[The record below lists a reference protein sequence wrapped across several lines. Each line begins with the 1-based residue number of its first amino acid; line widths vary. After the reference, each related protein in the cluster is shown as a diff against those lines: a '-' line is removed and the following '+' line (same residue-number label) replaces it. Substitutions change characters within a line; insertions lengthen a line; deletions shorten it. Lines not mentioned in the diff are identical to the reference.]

1 MASKIRIKR
10 STGTVAPGSL
20 LFGELGV
27 TLDGSGNQGN
37 RGDRLFVGDNSGNVQ
52 VIGGRY
58 FTDMLDHVHGTTTA
72 DSALITDS
80 SSKISV
86 LNVDNLTFDGNTV
99 SSTCLLYTSP
109 SPRDVEES
117 RMPSSA

>member
-27 TLDGSGNQGN
+27 TQDGSGNQGN
-37 RGDRLFVGDNSGNVQ
+37 KGDRLFVGDNSGNVQ

-58 FTDMLDHVHGTTTA
+58 FMDMLDHVHGTTTA

-86 LNVDNLTFDGNTV
+86 LNVDNLTLDGNTV
-99 SSTCLLYTSP
+99 
-109 SPRDVEES
+109 
-117 RMPSSA
+117 

>member
-37 RGDRLFVGDNSGNVQ
+37 RGDRLFISLLGSAFIHLFWLALVG
-52 VIGGRY
+52 
-58 FTDMLDHVHGTTTA
+58 
-72 DSALITDS
+72 
-80 SSKISV
+80 SV
-86 LNVDNLTFDGNTV
+86 LWLATIICVGYAIAVFRYV
-99 SSTCLLYTSP
+99 
-109 SPRDVEES
+109 
-117 RMPSSA
+117 